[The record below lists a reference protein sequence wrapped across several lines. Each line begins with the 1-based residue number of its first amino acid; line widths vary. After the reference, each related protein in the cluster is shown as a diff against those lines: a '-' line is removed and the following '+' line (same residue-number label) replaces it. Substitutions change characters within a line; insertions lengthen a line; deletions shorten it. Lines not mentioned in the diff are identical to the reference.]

1 MKFVILSVLYIV
13 YIVIYLR
20 YFVNIYSLSLT
31 HQSSRLF
38 EQPVGDVSLQV
49 FSVRVSM

>member
-49 FSVRVSM
+49 FSVRVCM